1 MKFIKAAVTISLN
14 HSTELDAF
22 HFWGVFCYFFF
33 NRTLMSKTFHSLT
46 YLNTECFQNTF
57 KNIHRCLWYRRSKGQ
72 GLELR
77 AVNKT
82 GKYFKDN
89 FKKYFHLHFAVNLCY
104 SMLCYFIFISCW
116 EIYLNSNFTMHI
128 SSVEDSE
135 HGMYSM
141 YLN

>member
-89 FKKYFHLHFAVNLCY
+89 FKKILSPSFCSKLY
-104 SMLCYFIFISCW
+104 SMLCNFIFISCW
-116 EIYLNSNFTMHI
+116 EILNSNFTMHI
-128 SSVEDSE
+128 SSVEESE